1 MKLVRESRSA
11 IAVVESGRTPA
22 FRRITGR
29 RSTATFLALA
39 TGLGLALSGCSSDAD
54 VASENLSQAAEDF
67 KINRRVVF
75 YNGITDSYILSIEG
89 FCSVETEENNKLT
102 VTCKVGNDYKKHF
115 LGRSD
120 NVTWFAEQ
128 LSAANVST
136 DHYKVFF
143 KPSSIVPDVD
153 VK

>member
-1 MKLVRESRSA
+1 MRL
-11 IAVVESGRTPA
+11 T
-22 FRRITGR
+22 R
-29 RSTATFLALA
+29 RSTALILAAL
-39 TGLGLALSGCSSDAD
+39 TILGPALSGCSSDAD
-54 VASENLSQAAEDF
+54 VASENLSKAAEDF

-89 FCSVETEENNKLT
+89 FCSVETEEGNKLT
-102 VTCKVGNDYKKHF
+102 VTCKVGDDYKKHF

-128 LSAANVST
+128 ISAANVST
-136 DHYKVFF
+136 DHYKVYF
-143 KPSSIVPDVD
+143 KPSSIISDVD

>member
-1 MKLVRESRSA
+1 MRLARKPRP
-11 IAVVESGRTPA
+11 AV
-22 FRRITGR
+22 
-29 RSTATFLALA
+29 TATASRYRMRVFLALV
-39 TGLGLALSGCSSDAD
+39 TVFGPALSGCSSDAD
-54 VASENLSQAAEDF
+54 VASDNLSQAAEDF

-89 FCSVETEENNKLT
+89 FCSVETEEDNKLT

-143 KPSSIVPDVD
+143 KPSSIIPDVD